1 MMQFWCSLILKL
13 HQKCIK
19 TPWNY
24 IKSAS
29 KWCSFKTASKLHQE
43 CIIFFGHFYIFFQK
57 ICWKSSKKHDA
68 LSMQFWCSLKP
79 HQKCIKTLWN
89 YIKSASKWCSFK
101 IASKL
106 HQKCIIF
113 LDVSTFFFAKM
124 SACPSSEIIF
134 WEQEDWC
141 CSDWS
146 FQKCRR
152 FAQVNCLYKKECKC
166 RYIYLKYAQV
176 RHK

>member
-1 MMQFWCSLILKL
+1 MQFWCSLILKL

-43 CIIFFGHFYIFFQK
+43 CIIIFGHFYIFFLK
-57 ICWKSSKKHDA
+57 FCWKSSKNMMH
-68 LSMQFWCSLKP
+68 FWCSFGAVLKP

-113 LDVSTFFFAKM
+113 LEVSTFFL
-124 SACPSSEIIF
+124 
-134 WEQEDWC
+134 
-141 CSDWS
+141 
-146 FQKCRR
+146 QKWVH
-152 FAQVNCLYKKECKC
+152 AQVVKSFFENRK
-166 RYIYLKYAQV
+166 IDVAQTDHSRSV
-176 RHK
+176 EGLHR

>member
-1 MMQFWCSLILKL
+1 MQVWCSLILKL

-19 TPWNY
+19 TPWHY

-43 CIIFFGHFYIFFQK
+43 YIIFFGHFYICFLK
-57 ICWKSSKKHDA
+57 ISWKSSKNMMH
-68 LSMQFWCSLKP
+68 FWCSFGAVLKP

-101 IASKL
+101 TASKVHHIFWTFL
-106 HQKCIIF
+106 H
-113 LDVSTFFFAKM
+113 FFAKM

-134 WEQEDWC
+134 ENRKIDV
-141 CSDWS
+141 
-146 FQKCRR
+146 
-152 FAQVNCLYKKECKC
+152 AQTDHSRSVEGLH
-166 RYIYLKYAQV
+166 R
-176 RHK
+176 